1 VIRLIG
7 GTGER
12 IGRATMSGTDAG
24 VFGRWAK
31 GRIKGALEDANPQG
45 DRDAIIRRLAS
56 FSRSVKVGDNP
67 AGAPLPGRENTTGGA
82 PGSGSVP
89 EAVSRMREVS
99 APDVAGNPPLAPP
112 DPLCGRAV
120 MAAESTVVMPVGAD
134 ELSRNGMSLRQGD
147 SEPAG
152 SPASEDKE
160 VKPPKPDATV
170 QVREMPL
177 VLIAEDEPV
186 TQQIVRRI
194 LESRG
199 YETVVAADGVLALMQ
214 LARRRFDL
222 ILSDLLMPDLGGFK
236 LLEILNKKE
245 ISTPVVFLTASDD
258 VEDEIKGLS
267 LGAKDYIRKPVNRD
281 LLLLRVRKAIGQ
293 AVAG

>member
-1 VIRLIG
+1 
-7 GTGER
+7 
-12 IGRATMSGTDAG
+12 MSGTDAG

-56 FSRSVKVGDNP
+56 FSRSVEVSEKP
-67 AGAPLPGRENTTGGA
+67 AGAPLPGCGNPAEGA
-82 PGSGSVP
+82 PGSDSVP

-99 APDVAGNPPLAPP
+99 ALNVAGNPPLAPP
-112 DPLCGRAV
+112 DPLCGPAV
-120 MAAESTVVMPVGAD
+120 MAAESTVVMPEGAG
-134 ELSRNGMSLRQGD
+134 ELLGNGMNLRQRESGHSWLPVSD
-147 SEPAG
+147 E
-152 SPASEDKE
+152 KE
-160 VKPPKPDATV
+160 AKPPATDATGT
-170 QVREMPL
+170 VRNMPL
-177 VLIAEDEPV
+177 ILIVEDEPV

-199 YETVVAADGVLALMQ
+199 YETVVAKDGVEALMQ
-214 LARRRFDL
+214 LARRQFDL

-236 LLEILNKKE
+236 LLELLNKKG

-267 LGAKDYIRKPVNRD
+267 LGAKDYIHKPVNRD
-281 LLLLRVRKAIGQ
+281 LLLLRVRKSLDRA
-293 AVAG
+293 AAG

>member
-1 VIRLIG
+1 
-7 GTGER
+7 
-12 IGRATMSGTDAG
+12 MSGTDAG

-56 FSRSVKVGDNP
+56 FSRSVEFSGRP
-67 AGAPLPGRENTTGGA
+67 AGAPVPGRDKAEGGA
-82 PGSGSVP
+82 PGSDSVP
-89 EAVSRMREVS
+89 EALSRMSEAS
-99 APDVAGNPPLAPP
+99 APNVAGNPPLAPP

-120 MAAESTVVMPVGAD
+120 MAAESTVVMPEGAG
-134 ELSRNGMSLRQGD
+134 ELLGNGMNLRQGESGPSWLPVSD
-147 SEPAG
+147 EKEAKTPA
-152 SPASEDKE
+152 
-160 VKPPKPDATV
+160 PDATGT
-170 QVREMPL
+170 VRDMPL
-177 VLIAEDEPV
+177 ILIVEDEPV

-199 YETVVAADGVLALMQ
+199 YETAVAKDGVEALMQ

-236 LLEILNKKE
+236 LLELLNKKG

-267 LGAKDYIRKPVNRD
+267 LGAKDYIHKPVNRD
-281 LLLLRVRKAIGQ
+281 LLLLRVRKSLNRA
-293 AVAG
+293 AAG